1 MPVTPTPL
9 AAGARTEWIET
20 GPAVL
25 FLYGADGAAL
35 VEYTTEQGA
44 NPQWVCSEQV
54 AIGRAYPLDATA
66 GGCRL
71 RITNQSAADAAFALT
86 EDPRR

>member
-1 MPVTPTPL
+1 MAQTPVPL
-9 AAGARTEWIET
+9 PAGSTTDWIST

-25 FLYGADGAAL
+25 FLYGADGSAL
-35 VEYTTEQGA
+35 VEYTTEPGPT
-44 NPQWVCSEQV
+44 PQWVCSEQV

-71 RITNQSAADAAFALT
+71 RITNQSTADAAFALT